1 MVENECA
8 CFSSPQAPR
17 ILLGVLGMDE
27 RYAEAA
33 LLVCPTCGQLWL
45 RLHEENEAFTAS
57 GRWYLGAISM
67 ETARELTAPGAR
79 SVLEAMEWYYYGGS
93 YYNGQVGKTSGQ
105 VLS

>member
-8 CFSSPQAPR
+8 CFSSPHAPR

-33 LLVCPTCGQLWL
+33 ILVCTACGQLWL

-57 GRWYLGAISM
+57 GRWYLGAV
-67 ETARELTAPGAR
+67 TAEQARQMTADAAR

-93 YYNGQVGKTSGQ
+93 YTNGQVGKTSGQ
-105 VLS
+105 VF